1 MRLDVVITAPVV
13 GLGLSVILL
22 EPQVASGFP
31 LSGRCRGSCSSR
43 RTTLPSRRTRRN
55 GRRGV
60 AVGQQRNSMQQS
72 QHSFIPTNNV
82 IKQHQDDNIS
92 IRSHTRLSASISKEE
107 EEYIDAIV
115 EEKTAGLAVEDDG
128 ENTSAKERKRDVFK
142 KTLRNLAS
150 LSLVDYKWRSALFK
164 KQEADRMEEE
174 WMAAMMG
181 EDPAYARPMD
191 AGDQTRG
198 PLGNAEKSAVQWLMS
213 VIEEEGRRA
222 RRIAD
227 SDGELVRPKDLSLSG
242 DAGPLSELEEKAL
255 KFISEITDSEVER
268 VRTGTM
274 RPKDMKTPGPLGEA
288 EARAVLAL
296 SRIVESEKVRM
307 DQSRMRGGEAVRPI
321 DVPGPLGELE
331 RYVGDIIRAER
342 QRVKDREANEGRLVR
357 PKDASI
363 QSGLGDVERKAVE
376 DWEVLRKEEN
386 ERLFSLR
393 RFLDE
398 RRPMETDK
406 DSALGVT
413 EAFTVGLLRGPQLF
427 WKTMG
432 RVKELMSSEDIDGQD
447 KELLQQN
454 LPASSGDLESESV
467 NESKKESKPSGPSE
481 EEDGTVM

>member
-1 MRLDVVITAPVV
+1 
-13 GLGLSVILL
+13 
-22 EPQVASGFP
+22 
-31 LSGRCRGSCSSR
+31 
-43 RTTLPSRRTRRN
+43 
-55 GRRGV
+55 
-60 AVGQQRNSMQQS
+60 MQQS

-128 ENTSAKERKRDVFK
+128 ENTSVRSNKIEASAETPSLYDAYNIFIGHLLPINNNTQAKERKRDVFK